1 MVIVQTG
8 SAADT
13 NHCTLACVPQET
25 VLFLPFCE
33 MSWTYKECH
42 DNGEEFYSAL
52 ILEFDCSYEPG
63 KVKQL
68 KIFSRQ
74 VCSYAHTCKK
84 KVIMQC
90 IVMYSYYQVIMQKTS
105 FVCFNELATFQYK
118 MRFMASL
125 PIAAAQNMNKH
136 LATVNTE

>member
-74 VCSYAHTCKK
+74 VRSYAHTCKK
-84 KVIMQC
+84 KVIM
-90 IVMYSYYQVIMQKTS
+90 
-105 FVCFNELATFQYK
+105 
-118 MRFMASL
+118 
-125 PIAAAQNMNKH
+125 
-136 LATVNTE
+136 